1 MELDYFD
8 KLALS
13 TFTSLE
19 KQSFFQLLSGAM
31 IVDGQRDQRE
41 IAVINSICNAM
52 HFTIAEHEAS
62 RKHNFN
68 TLVDILRKMDNTKKA
83 IVGKY
88 MARVVLAD
96 GVITPKEEQFFYQM
110 KDILQLPDID

>member
-62 RKHNFN
+62 RKHNFD
-68 TLVDILRKMDNTKKA
+68 TLVGILRKMDNTKKA
-83 IVGKY
+83 FVGKY
-88 MARVVLAD
+88 MARVVMAD

>member
-1 MELDYFD
+1 MEFDYFD

-41 IAVINSICNAM
+41 IDVINSICNAM
-52 HFTIAEHEAS
+52 HFTNAEHEES
-62 RKHNFN
+62 RKHDFN
-68 TLVDILRKMDNTKKA
+68 TLVGILRSMDNMKKA

-88 MARVVLAD
+88 MARVVVAD
-96 GVITPKEEQFFYQM
+96 GIITPKEEQFFYQM
-110 KDILQLPDID
+110 NDILQLPDID